1 MIKPSRQSSVR
12 QSKIL
17 ELIDKTPIETQEE
30 LVEQLRSHGFNV
42 TQATVSRDIKEL
54 GLTKILENGKYRYAY
69 LGDSTKPNVNTKLIN
84 ILRESV
90 ISVDSAGNLI
100 VIKTLSGSANAAAMV
115 IDKLSIDSVL
125 GSIAGDDTLL
135 VIVKSAKKVQEVMST
150 LNGLMH

>member
-115 IDKLSIDSVL
+115 IDKLNIDSVL

>member
-17 ELIDKTPIETQEE
+17 ELIAKTSIETQEE
-30 LVEQLRSHGFNV
+30 LVEQLKSHGYNV

-54 GLTKILENGKYRYAY
+54 GLTKILENGKYKYAY
-69 LGDSTKPNVNTKLIN
+69 LGDSAKANVNTKLIN

-90 ISVDSAGNLI
+90 ISIENAGNLI

-115 IDKLSIDSVL
+115 IDKLNIDFVL

-135 VIVKSAKKVQEVMST
+135 VVVKSAKKVQEVVASLRAM
-150 LNGLMH
+150 MH